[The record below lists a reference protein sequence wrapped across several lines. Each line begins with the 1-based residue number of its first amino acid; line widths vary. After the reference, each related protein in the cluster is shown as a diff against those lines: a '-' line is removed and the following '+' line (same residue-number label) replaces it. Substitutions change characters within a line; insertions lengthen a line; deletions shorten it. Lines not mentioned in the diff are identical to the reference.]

1 MSLKVYNTLT
11 RAKEEFVPI
20 QPGQVSMYV
29 CGPTVYD
36 DIHIGNARP
45 AIFFDVVRRYL
56 EQLGYDVRYI
66 VNFTDVDD
74 KLIRK
79 SEQTGEPVPALA
91 ERYIRSYFEDIDALG
106 VRRATV
112 HPRVTE
118 HIEDIVDFIGQLVE
132 KGFAYESGGDVFF
145 ETAKYPEYGR
155 LSHQNVQEL
164 QYGIRVE
171 VDERK
176 KHPQDFVLWKAAKPG
191 EIFWQSPWGPGR
203 PGWHIEC
210 STMVRKYLGETI
222 DIHGGGQD
230 LQFPHHECESAQSA
244 CANGKPLAKYWM
256 HNAYVNIDNE
266 KMSKSLGN
274 VVTVKQLLK
283 RAKPQTIRF
292 LMLSTHYRNPLKFND
307 EALEQAAHGLE
318 RFGNSLTNLRHR
330 LNTAAEGP
338 VDETVAETIERIRA
352 VFRDKMNDDFNTPD
366 AITAMFEL
374 AGETNQYLTRPS
386 VTRASLEAL
395 ESLFSEMDRVL
406 GILPETEEPLLDEEI
421 ERLIRERTEARK
433 AKNWAKADEIR
444 DLLMRRGILL
454 EDTPQG
460 VRWRRK

>member
-1 MSLKVYNTLT
+1 
-11 RAKEEFVPI
+11 
-20 QPGQVSMYV
+20 
-29 CGPTVYD
+29 
-36 DIHIGNARP
+36 
-45 AIFFDVVRRYL
+45 
-56 EQLGYDVRYI
+56 
-66 VNFTDVDD
+66 
-74 KLIRK
+74 
-79 SEQTGEPVPALA
+79 
-91 ERYIRSYFEDIDALG
+91 
-106 VRRATV
+106 
-112 HPRVTE
+112 
-118 HIEDIVDFIGQLVE
+118 
-132 KGFAYESGGDVFF
+132 
-145 ETAKYPEYGR
+145 
-155 LSHQNVQEL
+155 
-164 QYGIRVE
+164 
-171 VDERK
+171 
-176 KHPQDFVLWKAAKPG
+176 
-191 EIFWQSPWGPGR
+191 
-203 PGWHIEC
+203 
-210 STMVRKYLGETI
+210 
-222 DIHGGGQD
+222 
-230 LQFPHHECESAQSA
+230 
-244 CANGKPLAKYWM
+244 M